1 MFPQQCRKVTLGDR
15 ILKGLLEE
23 KLLKLV
29 ARVSDS
35 LEPDLSLRIYI
46 SSKFPDYAGSTS
58 DLGPHL
64 ENHFTRHTQK
74 ILKAYLKKERCLK
87 VRSFF

>member
-1 MFPQQCRKVTLGDR
+1 MFPQQCRKAIGRQDS
-15 ILKGLLEE
+15 KGLLEE

-35 LEPDLSLRIYI
+35 SELDSAREFT
-46 SSKFPDYAGSTS
+46 FPASFGLCWFTS

-64 ENHFTRHTQK
+64 ENHF
-74 ILKAYLKKERCLK
+74 
-87 VRSFF
+87 